1 MSVSNL
7 IGAFYRNLRLM
18 QDAELSQ
25 AMETNVRSPPLIYQ
39 RVEIPIYCFT
49 YTKVTVKE
57 TQLNV
62 AR

>member
-1 MSVSNL
+1 
-7 IGAFYRNLRLM
+7 M

-39 RVEIPIYCFT
+39 RVEISIYCFT